1 MTTALH
7 PDQQAARPAPKR
19 TRMSNLWSG
28 NWFAVTERG
37 WRVLVGNNIQTV
49 VSGFFEPVFY
59 LLSMG
64 IGMGALIGA
73 VNYNGEELPYAAY
86 IAPALLATSAMN
98 GAFYEATRNVFFRM
112 RFAHLYDA
120 MLSTKLGP
128 LDVAVGEIGLPMM
141 RSGLYSIC
149 FVAVMAM
156 GGLLYGGWQALL
168 AIPAA
173 LLIGLA
179 FSAFGFMVT
188 TFIKKFQQLDLV
200 DFIMLPMFLLSATF
214 FPITVYPE
222 ALQWIVQAFPLYHG
236 VEMTRQLTT
245 GLYNEWFWAHVGYFV
260 AMIAIGIP
268 VTTMRLSKL
277 FLR

>member
-1 MTTALH
+1 MRLA
-7 PDQQAARPAPKR
+7 
-19 TRMSNLWSG
+19 NLWSG

-37 WRVLVGNNIQTV
+37 ARVLVGANVQTI

-73 VNYNGEELPYAAY
+73 VEYRGAEIDYAAY

-98 GAFYEATRNVFFRM
+98 GAFFESTMNVFYRM
-112 RFAHLYDA
+112 RYAHLYDA
-120 MLSTKLGP
+120 MLATKLGP

-141 RSGLYSIC
+141 RSAIYSVC
-149 FVAVMAM
+149 FLIVMQL
-156 GGLLYGGWQALL
+156 GGLIGSPTALL
-168 AIPAA
+168 AVPAA

-179 FSAFGFMVT
+179 FAAFGFAIT
-188 TFIKKFQQLDLV
+188 TFMKTWQQLDLV
-200 DFIMLPMFLLSATF
+200 SFALLPMFLLSATF

-222 ALQWIVQAFPLYHG
+222 PLQWLIQAFPLYHG
-236 VEMTRQLTT
+236 VELLRQLTT
-245 GLYNEWFWAHVGYFV
+245 GLIDPAAWWHLGYFV
-260 AMIAIGIP
+260 VMIAVALP
-268 VTTMRLSKL
+268 VTTMRLARL

>member
-1 MTTALH
+1 MTI
-7 PDQQAARPAPKR
+7 APSR
-19 TRMSNLWSG
+19 RRFSNLWSG

-37 WRVLVGNNIQTV
+37 ARVLVGSNIQTV

-64 IGMGALIGA
+64 IGMGALIGT
-73 VNYNGEELPYAAY
+73 VDYHGQPLSYAAY

-98 GAFYEATRNVFFRM
+98 GAFYESTRNVFFRM

-141 RSGLYSIC
+141 RSGVYSMA

-156 GGLLYGGWQALL
+156 GGLISGPGALL

-173 LLIGLA
+173 FLIGFA
-179 FSAFGFMVT
+179 FSAFGFMLT
-188 TFIKKFQQLDLV
+188 TFITTFQQLDLI
-200 DFIMLPMFLLSATF
+200 DFLMLPMFLLSATF

-222 ALQWIVQAFPLYHG
+222 ALQWVVQAFPLYHG
-236 VEMTRQLTT
+236 VELTRQLTT
-245 GLYNEWFWAHVGYFV
+245 WSFDGALPFHVAYFV
-260 AMIAIGIP
+260 AMIVVALPI
-268 VTTMRLSKL
+268 TTVRLQKL